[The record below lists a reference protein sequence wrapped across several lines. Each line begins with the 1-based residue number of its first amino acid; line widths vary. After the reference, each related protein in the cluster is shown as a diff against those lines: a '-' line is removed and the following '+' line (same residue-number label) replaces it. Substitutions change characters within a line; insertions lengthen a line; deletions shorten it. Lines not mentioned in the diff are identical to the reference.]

1 MNITFSDRFSAIN
14 LIEADR
20 YMDTYAY
27 DANIS
32 IKCFSEEIKMANVRV
47 KDQQKASP
55 DSAKAEVGEVDT
67 RAPFQSVKAAVS
79 LFGEVAVSKGKQASP
94 TKKKLSENDELDMET
109 QLLLARKELTKV
121 KQQLE
126 SAETTKARAL
136 SELDKAKRT
145 LEELNTKIK
154 SVSDSKKSAMKAA
167 EEVKARAKNLEE
179 VKARESIEG
188 AAWKQ
193 ELDHARNEYIST
205 VTQLDAAKQELTKIR
220 QDFDAALE
228 AKLVAFQQAGE
239 AQRSAKVNSDRVTE
253 LRKEIAAMQGSI
265 EQLKVVSIH
274 AQQEQAKVVA
284 EREARLQDYKAAKQ
298 QAEDKLLSL
307 KEEVDPEL
315 IKDLE
320 AKLGQT
326 TVEVEVLQE
335 EMRKAHASEMDSVR
349 VVTMELNEA
358 TKKLQEVAEEESS
371 LRSFVSSL
379 RLELEDVKMETGEL
393 RNKEMELEVLATSL
407 TAEMEKNK
415 AEAER
420 LKEEADRAAVQK
432 LSSETES
439 ARLEAE
445 KMKQNVVQ
453 QKREAEDSRNSAEE
467 AEKKLKLALEEAEDA
482 IEAEKRALE
491 QLKALSGTHHDT
503 AASESTTPSTTGKIK
518 LSLEDYECLSRKAK
532 ECESL
537 AEIREAECIV
547 QVEAISVRKNEAD
560 KRLEASLKAIEE
572 IKTATNLALR
582 NAESADSAKS
592 VVEGELRKWR
602 QEEQTV
608 VVGESSRPPF

>member
-1 MNITFSDRFSAIN
+1 
-14 LIEADR
+14 
-20 YMDTYAY
+20 
-27 DANIS
+27 
-32 IKCFSEEIKMANVRV
+32 MANVRV

>member
-1 MNITFSDRFSAIN
+1 M
-14 LIEADR
+14 LGIELE
-20 YMDTYAY
+20 
-27 DANIS
+27 S
-32 IKCFSEEIKMANVRV
+32 IGLAFKSSEIKMANVRV

-167 EEVKARAKNLEE
+167 EEVLKARAKNLEE

-298 QAEDKLLSL
+298 QAEDRLLSL

-379 RLELEDVKMETGEL
+379 RLELEDVKRETGEL
-393 RNKEMELEVLATSL
+393 RNKEMELEALATSL

-420 LKEEADRAAVQK
+420 FKEEADRAAVQK

-482 IEAEKRALE
+482 IEAEKRALV

-537 AEIREAECIV
+537 AEIKEAECIV

>member
-1 MNITFSDRFSAIN
+1 M
-14 LIEADR
+14 LGIELE
-20 YMDTYAY
+20 
-27 DANIS
+27 S
-32 IKCFSEEIKMANVRV
+32 IGLCIHEEIKMANVRV

-55 DSAKAEVGEVDT
+55 ESPKAEVGEVDT

-320 AKLGQT
+320 VKLGQT

-349 VVTMELNEA
+349 VVTVELNEA

-393 RNKEMELEVLATSL
+393 RNKEMELEALATSL

-537 AEIREAECIV
+537 AEIKEAECIV
-547 QVEAISVRKNEAD
+547 QVEAIRVRKNEAD

-572 IKTATNLALR
+572 IKTATDLALS
-582 NAESADSAKS
+582 NAESAESAKS